1 MCILALSR
9 TERLSAAYGVH
20 VSQEVSEFM
29 MPEEFVELLRP
40 HAERVFE
47 ETGIP
52 VEIML
57 AQAALETGWLQKTVR
72 DKRTG
77 QDSLNLFNIK
87 GEGPAGSVTVDVVE
101 YIKGR
106 KTWQQA
112 QFRAYNDYGESFS
125 DYASLIAQAE
135 RYASAMAVRD
145 DPVAFAWQLQSTGYA
160 TDPKY
165 AQKLVSIMKRYMG
178 VV

>member
-1 MCILALSR
+1 
-9 TERLSAAYGVH
+9 
-20 VSQEVSEFM
+20 M

-101 YIKGR
+101 YI
-106 KTWQQA
+106 
-112 QFRAYNDYGESFS
+112 
-125 DYASLIAQAE
+125 ASLNAEHHALYTAIFLQVVYYLIHYRGRNGETIAC
-135 RYASAMAVRD
+135 V
-145 DPVAFAWQLQSTGYA
+145 
-160 TDPKY
+160 
-165 AQKLVSIMKRYMG
+165 
-178 VV
+178 